1 MGKTAALGLTKEN
14 ILLSAVSLF
23 NTKGYS
29 GTSVRDIAKKASVNA
44 ANISY
49 HFNGKQGLLESC
61 FTRFF
66 ESYLECLEMEADKL
80 DYTPADECLKRA
92 VFNVLQF
99 QSENHLLARFVW
111 REISIDSQVVREIIS
126 SYLMKERYLLK
137 RFFEMGLDQNRFTSM
152 PVSIFIIQLKSMM
165 SMPFLNSQ
173 YLREVWHVFPQEQ
186 HFVDRYFT
194 SLEQWID
201 QCLLIRGAVPRVS
214 TL

>member
-1 MGKTAALGLTKEN
+1 MGKSASQSMAKEN

-23 NTKGYS
+23 NTKGYN

-49 HFNGKQGLLESC
+49 YFHGKQGLLESC

-66 ESYLECLEMEADKL
+66 ESYLDCLEVQADAL
-80 DYTPADECLKRA
+80 EYSPADECLKRA
-92 VFNVLQF
+92 VYNILQF

-126 SYLMKERYLLK
+126 SYLVKERYLLK
-137 RFFEMGLDQNRFTSM
+137 RFFEAGKDQGRFTSM
-152 PVSIFIIQLKSMM
+152 PVSIFIIQLKSMI

-186 HFVDRYFT
+186 YFVDRYYA

-201 QCLLIRGAVPRVS
+201 QCLLVRKAAS
-214 TL
+214 AQ

>member
-1 MGKTAALGLTKEN
+1 MGKPAEQGLTKEN
-14 ILLSAVSLF
+14 ILISAVSLF

-49 HFNGKQGLLESC
+49 HFQGKQGLLESC

-80 DYTPADECLKRA
+80 DFVPADECLKRA
-92 VFNVLQF
+92 VYNILQY

-126 SYLMKERYLLK
+126 SYLTKERYLLK
-137 RFFEMGLDQNRFTSM
+137 CFFEVGQEQNRFTSM
-152 PVSIFIIQLKSMM
+152 PVSIFIIQLKSMI

-186 HFVDRYFT
+186 YFVDRYFT
-194 SLEQWID
+194 SLEQWVD
-201 QCLLIRGAVPRVS
+201 QCLLTRHAAPS
-214 TL
+214 Q

>member
-1 MGKTAALGLTKEN
+1 MAKSAAQGLTKEN

-23 NTKGYS
+23 NTKGYN

-49 HFNGKQGLLESC
+49 HFHGKQGLLESC

-66 ESYLECLEMEADKL
+66 ESYLECLETEADKL
-80 DYTPADECLKRA
+80 DFTPADECLKRA
-92 VFNVLQF
+92 VYNILQY
-99 QSENHLLARFVW
+99 QSENHLLSRFVW
-111 REISIDSQVVREIIS
+111 REVSIDSQIVREIIS

-137 RFFEMGLDQNRFTSM
+137 RFFEVGKEQNRFTSM
-152 PVSIFIIQLKSMM
+152 PVSIFIIQLKSML

-186 HFVDRYFT
+186 YFVDRYFT

-201 QCLLIRGAVPRVS
+201 QCLLNGSLNRLS
-214 TL
+214 NSF

>member
-1 MGKTAALGLTKEN
+1 MGKPAAQSMTKEN

-23 NTKGYS
+23 NTKGYN
-29 GTSVRDIAKKASVNA
+29 GTSVRDIAKKASVNS

-49 HFNGKQGLLESC
+49 YFHGKQGLLESC

-66 ESYLECLEMEADKL
+66 ESYLECLEAQADFL
-80 DYTPADECLKRA
+80 DYNPADECLKKA
-92 VFNVLQF
+92 VYNILQF

-111 REISIDSQVVREIIS
+111 REVSIDSQVVREIIS
-126 SYLMKERYLLK
+126 SYLVKERYLLK
-137 RFFEMGLDQNRFTSM
+137 RFFEVGADQGRFTSM
-152 PVSIFIIQLKSMM
+152 PVSIFIIQLKSMI

-186 HFVDRYFT
+186 YFVDRYYT

-201 QCLLIRGAVPRVS
+201 QCLLVRKAAPAQ
-214 TL
+214 

>member
-1 MGKTAALGLTKEN
+1 MGKPAVQGLAKEN

-23 NTKGYS
+23 NTKGYN
-29 GTSVRDIAKKASVNA
+29 GTSVRDIAKKASVNP

-49 HFNGKQGLLESC
+49 YFHGKQGLLESC

-66 ESYLECLEMEADKL
+66 ESYLECLEAEAAEL
-80 DYTPADECLKRA
+80 DYAPAEECLKRA
-92 VFNVLQF
+92 VYNILQF

-111 REISIDSQVVREIIS
+111 REVSIDSQVVREIIS
-126 SYLMKERYLLK
+126 SYLVKERYLLK
-137 RFFEMGLDQNRFTSM
+137 RFFEVGKEQNRFTSM
-152 PVSIFIIQLKSMM
+152 PVSIFIIQLKSMI

-186 HFVDRYFT
+186 YFVDKYFT

-201 QCLLIRGAVPRVS
+201 QCLLVKHPAA
-214 TL
+214 TQ